1 MKQLSE
7 IKEMTARDRARE
19 RKIQALKRRGRPVN
33 EATLAGI
40 ETELR
45 LQFNSPRAGGTAG
58 TAGKAGEGADEE
70 DPAARGREREQQ
82 ADTLAE

>member
-1 MKQLSE
+1 
-7 IKEMTARDRARE
+7 MTTRDRARE

-40 ETELR
+40 EAELK
-45 LQFNSPRAGGTAG
+45 LQFNSPSAGGTAGTAG

-70 DPAARGREREQQ
+70 DPAAHGGENEQQ
-82 ADTLAE
+82 ADTPAE